1 MKISGFTFIRNGN
14 DLGYP
19 FVASIRSLLPLC
31 DEILVNVPRS
41 TDGTLQTVRA
51 IGDPKI
57 RIIETEWDEQQ
68 RTAGLA
74 LSHHTNLALDQCT
87 GDWCVYIQG
96 DEVLHESSIP
106 AMRASMER
114 ELNQPQ
120 VQGLLVDYTHFY
132 GSFWT
137 EVYSFGWYYQEVR
150 VVRRNADVRSCGD
163 AQGFRTRIGKKL
175 RVKNSGGRYFHYG
188 FALERSL
195 ARKKSRNLMSLYCGG
210 KNGEK
215 SSAGVLPAPEDA
227 APFYD
232 DDQKVKPF
240 KGTHPAAAQEIVAAA
255 TWTYQSRN
263 PLIRFRRNY
272 FWEDIALLIKRCT
285 GLTVGV
291 HKNYRLI
298 K

>member
-14 DLGYP
+14 ELGYP

-31 DEILVNVPRS
+31 DEVIVNVPRS
-41 TDGTLQTVRA
+41 TDGTLETVRS

-57 RIIETEWDEQQ
+57 RIIETEWDEKQ

-96 DEVLHESSIP
+96 DEVMHEAGIP

-114 ELNQPQ
+114 ELNHPE

-137 EVYSFGWYYQEVR
+137 EVYSFGWYYKEVR
-150 VVRRNADVRSCGD
+150 VVRRNPEIRSCGD
-163 AQGFRTRIGKKL
+163 AQGFRTKSGEKL

-188 FALERSL
+188 FALEPGL
-195 ARKKSRNLMSLYCGG
+195 ARKKSSNLKSLYTDSEGSQPVV
-210 KNGEK
+210 EK
-215 SSAGVLPAPEDA
+215 PAH
-227 APFYD
+227 FYD

-240 KGTHPAAAQEIVAAA
+240 KGTHPAAAREVVAAA
-255 TWTYQSRN
+255 TWTYHSRK
-263 PLIRFRRNY
+263 PLIRFRGEY
-272 FWEDIALLIKRCT
+272 FWEDIALIIKRCT
-285 GLTVGV
+285 GITLGV